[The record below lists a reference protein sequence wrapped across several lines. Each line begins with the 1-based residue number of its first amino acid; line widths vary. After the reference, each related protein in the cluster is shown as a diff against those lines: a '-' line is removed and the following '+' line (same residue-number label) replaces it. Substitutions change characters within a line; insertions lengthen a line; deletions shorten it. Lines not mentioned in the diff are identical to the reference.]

1 MAESAIPV
9 DIAAMMGAETPSNH
23 VFAVYVPNK
32 DLDGIEIGNQ
42 RKWVLDAVDLLGR
55 INGGATSFPTEGSWL
70 NPDTN
75 RAIFDHPVYVFSF
88 IKDGKSFI
96 DRLPEIR
103 SFLHRMG
110 RETNQGE
117 VAFEFDNTFYR
128 ITKFDT

>member
-1 MAESAIPV
+1 
-9 DIAAMMGAETPSNH
+9 MGAETPSNH
-23 VFAVYVPNK
+23 VFAVYIPNK
-32 DLDGIEIGNQ
+32 DKDGIEIGNQ
-42 RKWVLDAVDLLGR
+42 RKWVLDAIDLMGR

-88 IKDGKSFI
+88 VKDSNEFI
-96 DRLPEIR
+96 GRLPEIR

-110 RETNQGE
+110 RETSQGE

-128 ITKFDT
+128 IVNFDT